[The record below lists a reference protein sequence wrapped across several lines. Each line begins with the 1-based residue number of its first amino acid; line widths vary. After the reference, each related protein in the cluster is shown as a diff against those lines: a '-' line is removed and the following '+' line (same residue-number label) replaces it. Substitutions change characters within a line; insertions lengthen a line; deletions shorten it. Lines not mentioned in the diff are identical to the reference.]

1 MKSKA
6 YLDVRAMI

>member
-6 YLDVRAMI
+6 YLAGSSI